1 MYILTSIVSLALTAI
16 FVFECAQIKVMIA
29 ILLYPF
35 ANTSSFLSSS
45 ALSDALCEYSHP
57 RYPQAFY
64 LYVYSN
70 VFHQGY
76 QVDHC
81 LQILFSS
88 RISDMSS
95 LLLMEQILRFA
106 ISSFCIFYSCSLS
119 LYTQETRFTK
129 HLFILLV

>member
-1 MYILTSIVSLALTAI
+1 MYILTSTVSLALTAI
-16 FVFECAQIKVMIA
+16 FVLECAQIKVMIA
-29 ILLYPF
+29 ILLYSLF
-35 ANTSSFLSSS
+35 SFHSSS
-45 ALSDALCEYSHP
+45 ALADALCEYSHH
-57 RYPQAFY
+57 RYPQALC

-70 VFHQGY
+70 VFHQRY

-106 ISSFCIFYSCSLS
+106 ISSFCIFYPCSLS
-119 LYTQETRFTK
+119 LYTQKTRSTQ